1 MVKLPEEVKNAIDK
15 AATSCIATADNNAVS
30 NVVYVTYLKYL
41 DDETIVIA
49 DNQFHKTRANIDNN
63 PKLACVVLDSDT
75 RKAYQ
80 IKGIVK
86 VISEGEEYQSVVE
99 WVHINHPHLTP
110 KAAVYLQV
118 EEVYCGSER
127 IA

>member
-1 MVKLPEEVKNAIDK
+1 MVKLPEEVKIAIDK

-63 PKLACVVLDSDT
+63 PQLSCVVLDSDT

-80 IKGIVK
+80 IKGMVK
-86 VISEGEEYQSVVE
+86 IFSEGEEYQSAVE